1 MAETG
6 AGVKGAPFGHAPPG
20 EFQSPARPPRLPL
33 LISFFAKGYIA
44 VRPIPEKVGTMGEG
58 NKDLIPLIKNVT
70 EAIDAESL
78 AMEAARDLIKDEI
91 KRVIRA
97 KLEDN
102 PKLRD
107 EIKEAISLYLEA
119 KARQTFALVK
129 LTKCGAKLGLELI
142 PPGLKADISKEL
154 LSIFEKELVSMMD
167 KGL

>member
-1 MAETG
+1 
-6 AGVKGAPFGHAPPG
+6 
-20 EFQSPARPPRLPL
+20 
-33 LISFFAKGYIA
+33 
-44 VRPIPEKVGTMGEG
+44 MGEG